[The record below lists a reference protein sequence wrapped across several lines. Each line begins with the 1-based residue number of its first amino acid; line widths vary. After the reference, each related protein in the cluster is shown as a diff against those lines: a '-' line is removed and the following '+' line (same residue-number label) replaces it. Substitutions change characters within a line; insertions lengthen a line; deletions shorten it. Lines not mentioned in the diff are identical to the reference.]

1 MTFSKHLHCERS
13 ICKTLDTFLMTDDIW
28 KSLDHY
34 FNPIHVSGVLNLTCL
49 ANRSLLCGTMWRH
62 EEDPGTFAPS
72 N

>member
-1 MTFSKHLHCERS
+1 
-13 ICKTLDTFLMTDDIW
+13 MTDDIW
-28 KSLDHY
+28 KSLDNY